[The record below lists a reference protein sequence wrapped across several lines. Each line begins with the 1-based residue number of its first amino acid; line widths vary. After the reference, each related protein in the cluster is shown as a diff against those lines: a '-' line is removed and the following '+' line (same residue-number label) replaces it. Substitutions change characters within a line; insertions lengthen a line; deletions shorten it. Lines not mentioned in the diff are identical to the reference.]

1 LHGPVIPASS
11 RDQQRW
17 NASRDDAQNRSGP
30 RESLRCRIA
39 ASLIQE
45 GAFRDDAERGALMSA
60 AVLAGLLYGLA
71 IFSLG
76 FALGTLRELILAPL
90 IGRQPAVLIETP
102 IILIASWFVA
112 GWIIARRGVPALI
125 GRRLAMGAAAFLLLM
140 LGEALVAVGL
150 MQRGLM
156 AHLSGYLSLSGFIEL
171 LPQIAFALFPA
182 LHLLRRSAGR
192 ES

>member
-1 LHGPVIPASS
+1 
-11 RDQQRW
+11 
-17 NASRDDAQNRSGP
+17 
-30 RESLRCRIA
+30 
-39 ASLIQE
+39 
-45 GAFRDDAERGALMSA
+45 M
-60 AVLAGLLYGLA
+60 
-71 IFSLG
+71 
-76 FALGTLRELILAPL
+76 
-90 IGRQPAVLIETP
+90 
-102 IILIASWFVA
+102 ASWFVA